1 MHGLGRKMPVVF
13 LSFLLAGVSLL
24 GVPPLP
30 GFVSKYALVTAA
42 FAEGSVPALCG
53 AVAILLAAVLTV
65 IYIFTIAYPSFFMK
79 LQLPQ
84 EEDTPR
90 DPGACMKI
98 VFVVLAFLQI
108 GAGIFAGP
116 VMQYLVSLAGG
127 VIR

>member
-1 MHGLGRKMPVVF
+1 M
-13 LSFLLAGVSLL
+13 
-24 GVPPLP
+24 
-30 GFVSKYALVTAA
+30 SKYALVTAA

-65 IYIFTIAYPSFFMK
+65 IYVFTIVYPAFFMK
-79 LQLPQ
+79 LQLSA
-84 EEDTPR
+84 EENELH

-98 VFVVLAFLQI
+98 VFVVLAVLQI

-116 VMQYLVSLAGG
+116 VMQYLANLAGG